1 MRSKVRGVGSL
12 AIFTA
17 ILAFVGMAAPV
28 EGLSFQQVVLDGLD
42 AEGLAGPRMVRL
54 SPDGRHLYVASEFD
68 HALAVFERD
77 PKTGRVSFVEAE
89 VDGVDGVEGLFGLGG
104 VEVSP
109 DGRHVYACAGFGSSV
124 AAFERDP
131 ATGELT
137 FVEAEFEGVD
147 GVSGIFVAVW
157 VQVSPDGEFVY
168 VAGAA
173 SDAVAIFRRDKL
185 TGELDFVGNA
195 VDGVGGAEGLD
206 AAFPIAMSPEG
217 EHLYTGGIVDDAVGV
232 YRRDRETGLLTLQ
245 QLLVDGV
252 GGVEG
257 LDGPR
262 DVQVSP
268 DGQNVYVG
276 SLVSD
281 SVAVFD
287 RDPASGE
294 LTFLEAHFNGQNG
307 IQSLDQAVS
316 IAVTPD
322 GSRVFVASFL
332 GEAVVAFDRSR
343 ADGRL
348 TFTGEVVDGTGSVQG
363 LGGLISLTTSRDGGQ
378 LYGVGFSD
386 DSLVTFDV
394 SR

>member
-1 MRSKVRGVGSL
+1 MTSTVRGVGAPAIL
-12 AIFTA
+12 AA
-17 ILAFVGMAAPV
+17 ILAFGAVAAPA
-28 EGLSFQQVVLDGLD
+28 GGQSFRQVVLDGLD

-54 SPDGRHLYVASEFD
+54 SPDGRHLYVASERD

-77 PKTGRVSFVEAE
+77 PRTGRVSFVEAE

-104 VEVSP
+104 VVVSP
-109 DGRHVYACAGFGSSV
+109 DGRHVYACAGPGSSV

-131 ATGELT
+131 ATGEVS
-137 FVEAEFEGVD
+137 FIEAEFEGVD

-157 VQVSPDGEFVY
+157 LQMSPDGEFVY
-168 VAGAA
+168 VAAAA
-173 SDAVAIFRRDKL
+173 SDSVAIFRRDKL
-185 TGELDFVGNA
+185 TGELDFVGKV

-206 AAFPIAMSPEG
+206 AAFPVAMSPDG

-245 QLLVDGV
+245 QLVVDGI

-268 DGQNVYVG
+268 DGQNVYVA
-276 SLVSD
+276 SLVD
-281 SVAVFD
+281 DAVAVFA
-287 RDPASGE
+287 RDPATGE
-294 LTFLEAHFNGQNG
+294 LTFLEAHFDGQGG
-307 IQSLDQAVS
+307 IQVLDQAVS
-316 IAVTPD
+316 VAVTPD
-322 GSRVFVASFL
+322 GGRLYAAGFA
-332 GEAVVAFDRSR
+332 GEGIVAFDRDR

-348 TFTGEVVDGTGSVQG
+348 TFTGQVVDGAGPVQG
-363 LGGLISLTTSRDGGQ
+363 LGGLISLTTSRDGRQ